1 MDLDDALLDDV
12 DALIAADARQLLPM
26 TASAG
31 ASMRAAAALTTP
43 EVIERIADDGR
54 PHAVVVVGGGGSRAA
69 GDILAAVAGSG
80 SPVPVMTFGGPSLPG
95 WVGPTDLVVAV
106 SGSGRTPE
114 TLAVA
119 AEAAR
124 RGCRLVVVSPDRTP
138 LAYLAEQTRGAASVP
153 VGVPTVSGTWRART
167 LMWSL
172 ATPLVLM
179 SGGRG
184 LVEDAD
190 AAVDAAARVLDE
202 IADTCSPMRDSV
214 VNDAK
219 RLAVDV
225 ALSLPMLWGTGDV
238 GSVAAKRF
246 ARQLAENAGLPSVVG
261 TLPEAA
267 RTQSVLLAGPRAG
280 QADLDDIF
288 RDRVEQPEAQTKL
301 RLMLL
306 RDSGEHP
313 ETAALASA
321 AVELAEGRRVPT
333 NVLMANGSHALT
345 RLASL
350 VGVCDFA
357 SIYAGLAL
365 GIDPMSAANELD
377 GRIR

>member
-1 MDLDDALLDDV
+1 MDLDDALLDDA
-12 DALIAADARQLLPM
+12 DALIAADTRQLLPM

-31 ASMRAAAALTTP
+31 ASMRAAAALVTP
-43 EVIERIADDGR
+43 EAIDRVVDDGR

-124 RGCRLVVVSPDRTP
+124 RGCRLVVVSPRQTP
-138 LAYLAEQTRGAASVP
+138 LEHLADQTRGA
-153 VGVPTVSGTWRART
+153 VGIGVGIPTVTGTWRART

-179 SGGRG
+179 AGGLG
-184 LVEDAD
+184 LVDEAQ
-190 AAVDAAARVLDE
+190 AAVDAAADALDE
-202 IADTCSPMRDSV
+202 TADACSPLRDSV

-238 GSVAAKRF
+238 GSIAARRF

-280 QADLDDIF
+280 HADLDDIF
-288 RDRVEQPEAQTKL
+288 RDRVEQPEAATKL
-301 RLMLL
+301 RLILL
-306 RDSGEHP
+306 RDAGEHP
-313 ETAALASA
+313 ETAALAQA
-321 AVELAEGRRVPT
+321 AGELAESRGVPT
-333 NVLMANGSHALT
+333 NVFTATGTHALT

-350 VGVCDFA
+350 VGVCDFS

-365 GIDPMSAANELD
+365 GLDPMSAANELD
-377 GRIR
+377 GRVK

>member
-1 MDLDDALLDDV
+1 MELDDALLDDV
-12 DALIAADARQLLPM
+12 DALMAADTRQLLPM

-31 ASMRAAAALTTP
+31 ASIRAAASLVTP
-43 EVIERIADDGR
+43 EAIARVVDDGR

-114 TLAVA
+114 TLEVA

-124 RGCRLVVVSPDRTP
+124 RGCRLLVVSPDRTP
-138 LAYLAEQTRGAASVP
+138 PSYLADRTRGAVS
-153 VGVPTVSGTWRART
+153 VGVGIPTVAGTWRART

-172 ATPLVLM
+172 ATPLVLVA
-179 SGGRG
+179 GGLG
-184 LVEDAD
+184 LVEHANEAVAAAAD
-190 AAVDAAARVLDE
+190 ALDE
-202 IADTCSPMRDSV
+202 VADTCSPLRDSV
-214 VNDAK
+214 VNEAK
-219 RLAVDV
+219 RMAVDV

-238 GSVAAKRF
+238 GAIAVKRF
-246 ARQLAENAGLPSVVG
+246 ARQLAENSGLPAVVG

-280 QADLDDIF
+280 QADVDDIF
-288 RDRVEQPEAQTKL
+288 RDRVEQPEAATKL
-301 RLMLL
+301 RLIML

-313 ETAALASA
+313 ETAALAVA
-321 AVELAEGRRVPT
+321 AVDLAESRGVPV
-333 NVLMANGSHALT
+333 NVITAEGTHALT

-350 VGVCDFA
+350 VGVCDFS

-365 GIDPMSAANELD
+365 GLDPMSAANELD
-377 GRIR
+377 GRVR

>member
-1 MDLDDALLDDV
+1 MELDDSLLDDV

-31 ASMRAAAALTTP
+31 ASMRAAATLTTP
-43 EVIERIADDGR
+43 AAIARVADDGR

-69 GDILAAVAGSG
+69 GEILAAAAGTG
-80 SPVPVMTFGGPSLPG
+80 SPVPTMTFGGPALPG
-95 WVGPTDLVVAV
+95 WVGPTDLVIAV

-124 RGCRLVVVSPDRTP
+124 RGCRLVVVAPDRTP
-138 LAYLAEQTRGAASVP
+138 LVQLAEQTRGSVNIP
-153 VGVPTVSGTWRART
+153 VGIPTVSGIWRART

-172 ATPLVLM
+172 ATPLILIA
-179 SGGRG
+179 GELG
-184 LVEDAD
+184 LVAD
-190 AAVDAAARVLDE
+190 AHAAVSSAATVLDDV
-202 IADTCSPMRDSV
+202 ADTCSPMRDSV

-219 RLAVDV
+219 RLAIDV
-225 ALSLPMLWGTGDV
+225 ALSMPMIWGTSDV
-238 GSVAAKRF
+238 GAVAAQRF
-246 ARQLAENAGLPSVVG
+246 ARQLAENAGLPAVVG

-280 QADLDDIF
+280 QADVDDIF
-288 RDRVEQPEAQTKL
+288 RDRVEQPEAPTML

-306 RDSGEHP
+306 RDTLEHP

-321 AVELAEGRRVPT
+321 AVEVAQTRGVPT
-333 NVLMANGSHALT
+333 NVLEARGEHALT

-365 GIDPMSAANELD
+365 GVDPMSAANELD
-377 GRIR
+377 GRVR